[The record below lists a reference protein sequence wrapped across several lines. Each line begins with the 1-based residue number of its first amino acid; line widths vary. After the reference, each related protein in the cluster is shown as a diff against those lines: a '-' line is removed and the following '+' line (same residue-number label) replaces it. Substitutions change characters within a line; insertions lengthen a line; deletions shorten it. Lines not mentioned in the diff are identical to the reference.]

1 MTRTAR
7 LCARSALH
15 DHSLP
20 TFRFDDPF
28 TLDHNN
34 RLVDSVGIDA
44 ELFGDLSHAW
54 KEFAGRIGPAANR
67 SAKAIGDLPK
77 DRYWCVGVDEKGK
90 RHTVLVQYD
99 TLPIW
104 VAHFFK
110 NVKIDTC
117 ACPRLAPQI
126 WWTQTPQTAN
136 LNSSDGSATAY
147 EVNLQSGTGH

>member
-20 TFRFDDPF
+20 AFRFDDPF

-67 SAKAIGDLPK
+67 RAKAIRDLPK
-77 DRYWCVGVDEKGK
+77 DRYGCVGVDEKGK

-110 NVKIDTC
+110 NC
-117 ACPRLAPQI
+117 E
-126 WWTQTPQTAN
+126 N
-136 LNSSDGSATAY
+136 
-147 EVNLQSGTGH
+147 